1 MSLANRSM
9 SLVEEL
15 KSYWPHIKHHAHR
28 ILVGGGVLTILVSI
42 VQPTTAAT
50 WVCWLILAYIFGL
63 PFTLSKKK

>member
-15 KSYWPHIKHHAHR
+15 KSYWPHIKHHSHR

-42 VQPTTAAT
+42 VQTTPLSVWA
-50 WVCWLILAYIFGL
+50 CWLLLAYIFGV